1 MPENSEISINNKPF
15 QVFNIKKY
23 QIEHLPYSLRVLM
36 ENYLRNESGND
47 NFDSI
52 IKKFTSWNGQIDSNT
67 ELTFYPS
74 RVIMQDFTGVPAVV
88 DLASMRDAMT
98 SLDESKADAINPQ

>member
-1 MPENSEISINNKPF
+1 MSDKSEISINNNNF
-15 QVFNIKKY
+15 EVFNINKY
-23 QIEHLPYSLRVLM
+23 QIDHLPYSLRVLM
-36 ENYLRNESGND
+36 ENYLRNESD
-47 NFDSI
+47 NENFNSI
-52 IKKFTSWNGQIDSNT
+52 IDKFTQWNGSANSNT

-98 SLDESKADAINPQ
+98 KSV